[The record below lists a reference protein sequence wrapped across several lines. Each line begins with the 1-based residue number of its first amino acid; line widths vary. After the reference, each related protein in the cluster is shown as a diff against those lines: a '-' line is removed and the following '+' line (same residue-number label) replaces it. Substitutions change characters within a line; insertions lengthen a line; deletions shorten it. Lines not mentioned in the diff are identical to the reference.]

1 MAALVGKEL
10 GEDEM
15 KKLAEKEGP
24 GIAAAAAASH
34 SNPPTPP
41 PNQHTSPQDNAANQ
55 PTQSSAPAQLSGSG
69 NELTTEQ
76 REEAVEQFVT
86 QMTDKFVNV
95 IVPGLS
101 NLPANLAIQYQFA
114 EFVRAELNNAE
125 NKEKLRNTL
134 SNSISDVLKNT
145 GENGS
150 ALLLLSILKNAS
162 LNEPN
167 QIKNGLFP
175 KLFNLVEVDNT
186 NFSENFTTAISQ
198 FLNNSDKIKSFVEGS
213 TSITVL
219 PGGGFF
225 DGGKRRHTKKKSRKL
240 LQKSIIL
247 RKKSR
252 KMNKKKGRKV
262 AKTRK
267 IRSKKMV
274 GGNPNA
280 AALFSELPMADVE
293 PPIKTLQ
300 DINNDHITATENIN
314 SAKAAELQKITDAQ
328 SEAKSK
334 LSDTHIDEQATL
346 AVKHKA
352 EDDALT
358 KKYTFGKDMFGNPRT
373 QADLTKERAAFDLK
387 QENEKKAINL
397 KHILEKS
404 NQSSAHENQKNI
416 AATAIQKQYASNH
429 AANDLDFEKQKS
441 VVSKQNAEQEHLDK
455 ITKLNDEFEKKHSN
469 PQTDQAKYD
478 AAFARKQND
487 AAIAAHRIETDN
499 KKTQIDTN
507 IKEKEKALASAET
520 ARIGRFTQF
529 GQNVQTGVGNFTRKF
544 RSENTNASSNP
555 PSTIPANVP
564 IEPKRNYTRKFREGL
579 STVGSKIGSGVS
591 AVGSGVS
598 AVRSGALYSAN
609 KIQDTAAYG
618 ANKLKP
624 VTQALSKTASVGYNV
639 LAKGASVGTNIL
651 GSGASMLHQGVKSL
665 SNHQFTN
672 PDPYSSN
679 GSGSSGSSGGNSS
692 AGSSNLCESQS
703 QDFIRE
709 FFAHITNKQSNMSD
723 MLVRSLINALGD
735 VVKNNS
741 TGLMNEITSIFGQI
755 NNNLQQQMGQ
765 NAFTILILNLI
776 NSQGELFVDSIADAF
791 NAKLAVELRA
801 YVKTQ
806 EFSDKVYE
814 NFVKKL
820 SKMVETTK

>member
-1 MAALVGKEL
+1 MAALIGKTFAKHEL
-10 GEDEM
+10 KGEIEQ
-15 KKLAEKEGP
+15 LAKKEGP
-24 GIAAAAAASH
+24 DIAAAALSH
-34 SNPPTPP
+34 S
-41 PNQHTSPQDNAANQ
+41 NQHTSSHDQHTSLHDDAPDQTT
-55 PTQSSAPAQLSGSG
+55 TQSSAHAPAQLSGSG

-101 NLPANLAIQYQFA
+101 NLPANLAIQHQFA
-114 EFVRAELNNAE
+114 EFVRGELNNAD

-134 SNSISDVLKNT
+134 SNSISDVLKNA

-175 KLFNLVEVDNT
+175 KLFNLVRVDNT

-219 PGGGFF
+219 PEGGFF
-225 DGGKRRHTKKKSRKL
+225 NGGKRRHTKKKSRKL

-262 AKTRK
+262 GKSRK

-293 PPIKTLQ
+293 PPIKTVQ

-314 SAKAAELQKITDAQ
+314 SAKAAELK
-328 SEAKSK
+328 
-334 LSDTHIDEQATL
+334 
-346 AVKHKA
+346 
-352 EDDALT
+352 
-358 KKYTFGKDMFGNPRT
+358 
-373 QADLTKERAAFDLK
+373 
-387 QENEKKAINL
+387 
-397 KHILEKS
+397 
-404 NQSSAHENQKNI
+404 
-416 AATAIQKQYASNH
+416 
-429 AANDLDFEKQKS
+429 
-441 VVSKQNAEQEHLDK
+441 
-455 ITKLNDEFEKKHSN
+455 
-469 PQTDQAKYD
+469 
-478 AAFARKQND
+478 
-487 AAIAAHRIETDN
+487 
-499 KKTQIDTN
+499 
-507 IKEKEKALASAET
+507 
-520 ARIGRFTQF
+520 
-529 GQNVQTGVGNFTRKF
+529 
-544 RSENTNASSNP
+544 
-555 PSTIPANVP
+555 
-564 IEPKRNYTRKFREGL
+564 
-579 STVGSKIGSGVS
+579 
-591 AVGSGVS
+591 
-598 AVRSGALYSAN
+598 

-639 LAKGASVGTNIL
+639 FEKGASVGTNIL
-651 GSGASMLHQGVKSL
+651 GNGASMLHQGVKSL

-679 GSGSSGSSGGNSS
+679 GGNSS

-709 FFAHITNKQSNMSD
+709 FFAHITNKQSDMSD

-765 NAFTILILNLI
+765 KAFMILILNLI
-776 NSQGELFVDSIADAF
+776 NSQGELFVDSIADTF
-791 NAKLAVELRA
+791 NAKPAVELPA